1 MRLSAI
7 DPRTITGQITGLI
20 ILSVTLAFFLSLGT
34 VFIFIRSNQPRSGG
48 MPPMPQFITVAEL
61 ARAATNDIEMAT
73 VVETAVR
80 AGVPVRLVKG
90 EAATRLLEHARPNDD
105 TGPFRHVLGPGHRR
119 LRGAVLIGANREAV
133 VRLGKDSVL
142 AFPEAFPDAHF
153 FPGFIAGP
161 LISALTI
168 IAICVLGLSIYAAHF
183 ITAPLSS
190 FAQAAYAVGRSP
202 SEEHKVS
209 ERGPLEITRVAR
221 ALNEMRNRIRDL
233 LDERTSMLTA
243 ISHDLR
249 TPLTRMKLRVEKLSS
264 NGLNNAVTDGML
276 LDIARMEQMLGETLG
291 YLRDDSRTETA
302 VPVDLPSIL
311 QTVCT
316 ELADLGETI
325 SYGGPAKLV
334 YRCKPSAM
342 TRAVSNLVDNAVK
355 FGATV
360 SVSLSRL
367 SDGGIQIDVA
377 DDGPGISY
385 SHRSRVFEPFFKSD
399 SSRRSGG
406 EGFGL
411 GLSIAKRIVESH
423 GGRIELF
430 DCAPRGLRV
439 CISLPPQPAH
449 AERVR
454 HDA

>member
-1 MRLSAI
+1 
-7 DPRTITGQITGLI
+7 
-20 ILSVTLAFFLSLGT
+20 
-34 VFIFIRSNQPRSGG
+34 
-48 MPPMPQFITVAEL
+48 
-61 ARAATNDIEMAT
+61 
-73 VVETAVR
+73 
-80 AGVPVRLVKG
+80 
-90 EAATRLLEHARPNDD
+90 
-105 TGPFRHVLGPGHRR
+105 
-119 LRGAVLIGANREAV
+119 
-133 VRLGKDSVL
+133 
-142 AFPEAFPDAHF
+142 
-153 FPGFIAGP
+153 
-161 LISALTI
+161 
-168 IAICVLGLSIYAAHF
+168 
-183 ITAPLSS
+183 
-190 FAQAAYAVGRSP
+190 
-202 SEEHKVS
+202 
-209 ERGPLEITRVAR
+209 
-221 ALNEMRNRIRDL
+221 
-233 LDERTSMLTA
+233 
-243 ISHDLR
+243 
-249 TPLTRMKLRVEKLSS
+249 MKLRVEKLSS

>member
-20 ILSVTLAFFLSLGT
+20 ILSVTLAFFFSTGT
-34 VFIFIRSNQPRSGG
+34 FFLFFRYNQIKPGG
-48 MPPMPQFITVAEL
+48 TPPVPQFVTVAEL
-61 ARAATNDIEMAT
+61 ARAASNDAEIAT
-73 VVETAVR
+73 VIAAAAR

-90 EAATRLLEHARPNDD
+90 EAAARLLAGALPETD
-105 TGPFRHVLGPGHRR
+105 TGPFRHASGPRQR
-119 LRGAVLIGANREAV
+119 MLRAGFMMGSNREAFT
-133 VRLGKDSVL
+133 RLGKNGVL
-142 AFPEAFPDAHF
+142 VFPDAFPDMHL

-168 IAICVLGLSIYAAHF
+168 IAICVLGLSVYAARF

-190 FAQAAYAVGRSP
+190 FAQAASAVGRSS
-202 SEEHKVS
+202 SEESKVS

-221 ALNEMRNRIRDL
+221 ALNEMRERIRNL

-249 TPLTRMKLRVEKLSS
+249 TPLTRMRLRVEKLSS
-264 NGLNNAVTDGML
+264 SGINDAITDGML

-291 YLRDDSRTETA
+291 YLRDDGRVET
-302 VPVDLPSIL
+302 PISVDLPSVL
-311 QTVCT
+311 QTICT

-325 SYGGPAKLV
+325 SYQGPAKLV
-334 YRCKPSAM
+334 YRCKPSAI
-342 TRAVSNLVDNAVK
+342 TRAVSNLVDNAMK
-355 FGATV
+355 FGTRI

-367 SDGGIQIDVA
+367 ADGGIQIDVA

-385 SHRSRVFEPFFKSD
+385 SHRTRVFEPFFKGD

-411 GLSIAKRIVESH
+411 GLSIARRIVENH
-423 GGRIELF
+423 EGRIELY
-430 DCAPRGLRV
+430 DCVPRGLRV
-439 CISLPPQPAH
+439 CIWLPPQPIRAS
-449 AERVR
+449 VLN
-454 HDA
+454 DA